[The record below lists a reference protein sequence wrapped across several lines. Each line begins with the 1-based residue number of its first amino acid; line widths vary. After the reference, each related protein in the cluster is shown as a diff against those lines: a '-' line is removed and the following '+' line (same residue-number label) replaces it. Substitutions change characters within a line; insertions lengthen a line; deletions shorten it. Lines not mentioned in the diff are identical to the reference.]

1 MKQVERV
8 FVLHLNLVLCFLFR
22 LVLNL
27 FMAKG
32 QKFPFA
38 ICSLSVWLHRN
49 VFTLWPS
56 RTTRGSGTLAV
67 PGPTL
72 KSCWGSVLQGLCRV
86 ERAVGG
92 KSASPF
98 TTFSTQHGRHTLDYG
113 TSPRIELVLNAWGW
127 VPRIGTF
134 WGTCKWN
141 FFIRVGTVTSQCL
154 LHCF

>member
-8 FVLHLNLVLCFLFR
+8 FVSHLNLVLYFLFR
-22 LVLNL
+22 LVLS
-27 FMAKG
+27 FSWPKG
-32 QKFPFA
+32 RISLLQFA
-38 ICSLSVWLHRN
+38 VCLSGFTEMPSHFDLAGPPEALAHLRSPAQHWSPAGICA
-49 VFTLWPS
+49 P
-56 RTTRGSGTLAV
+56 GAV
-67 PGPTL
+67 PGRE
-72 KSCWGSVLQGLCRV
+72 G
-86 ERAVGG
+86 VGG

-127 VPRIGTF
+127 VPLIGTF
-134 WGTCKWN
+134 WGTCKWI